1 MAGLSDDAQW
11 IVMMGFVVSLSF
23 FFLALLLN
31 QSTVVGQTTAESVLD
46 FPKNDI
52 RDVRSVMIQSAE
64 LLNATTNPISVSQY
78 QTIQN
83 DIQRLSLSEKKAVV
97 QYQIINP
104 SPLWLSIHYNNG
116 VTRLMK
122 PGSRRKNHAEN
133 GVSTLIEYVMITT
146 IMVIL
151 FVVVLLEV
159 NSNFMQGPAET
170 LQYNAFTDIGN
181 GISTRIVDVYAI
193 APTTGNITSS
203 FTLPDEVAG
212 QDYFVNIYTG
222 ATEADQGV
230 RVYQG
235 NIMSNISIAGISSTR
250 NVTGN
255 TTGSGIQQIS
265 YDSAGF

>member
-1 MAGLSDDAQW
+1 
-11 IVMMGFVVSLSF
+11 
-23 FFLALLLN
+23 
-31 QSTVVGQTTAESVLD
+31 
-46 FPKNDI
+46 
-52 RDVRSVMIQSAE
+52 
-64 LLNATTNPISVSQY
+64 
-78 QTIQN
+78 
-83 DIQRLSLSEKKAVV
+83 
-97 QYQIINP
+97 
-104 SPLWLSIHYNNG
+104 
-116 VTRLMK
+116 MK

-212 QDYFVNIYTG
+212 QDYFVDIYTG
-222 ATEADQGV
+222 ATAADQGV